1 MLTFESQLLQESN
14 CRNIKKQ
21 QASKE
26 DFPSAPPF
34 SCSFGEIKQD
44 KEHSPLP
51 KANYMSSTGDSVD
64 FLAKSTVEKKI
75 HVVDLKPINK
85 QETSN
90 PSRFD
95 STSSIFANY
104 IATLCNFP

>member
-14 CRNIKKQ
+14 GKNIENR

-34 SCSFGEIKQD
+34 SGSFGEIKQE
-44 KEHSPLP
+44 KEHSPVS
-51 KANYMSSTGDSVD
+51 KANYTPSTADSVD
-64 FLAKSTVEKKI
+64 FVPKSTVEKTS
-75 HVVDLKPINK
+75 VVDLKTNHK

-90 PSRFD
+90 PSRFL
-95 STSSIFANY
+95 STSSKFVNY
-104 IATLCNFP
+104 NSSLCDFP